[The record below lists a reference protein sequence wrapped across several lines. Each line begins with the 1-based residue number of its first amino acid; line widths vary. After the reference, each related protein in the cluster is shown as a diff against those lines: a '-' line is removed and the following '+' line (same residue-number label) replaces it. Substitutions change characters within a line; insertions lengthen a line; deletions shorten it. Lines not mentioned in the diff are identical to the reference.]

1 MTLPADLLLTPR
13 RLEVLRYA
21 ANGYTNAEIAAELW
35 LSENCIKS
43 HMQIAYR
50 ALGARDR
57 ANAVAIAMVRGL
69 IAPHEVKLRPPGE
82 HRALSAAFRQSGEA
96 HSADAPRHGPTTAL
110 RTPRTPTRPHAPSKA
125 TTTPHAGAQ
134 PANAEQDTN

>member
-35 LSENCIKS
+35 LSEHCIKS
-43 HMQIAYR
+43 HMQNAYR

-57 ANAVAIAMVRGL
+57 ANAVAIAIVRGL
-69 IAPHEVKLRPPGE
+69 IAPHEVELRPPGK
-82 HRALSAAFRQSGEA
+82 HRALA
-96 HSADAPRHGPTTAL
+96 HSGPADIRHPN
-110 RTPRTPTRPHAPSKA
+110 
-125 TTTPHAGAQ
+125 Q
-134 PANAEQDTN
+134 PKETIR